1 MNTERAKIEQGSL
14 EYNRLVEKLKPI
26 YFSVKSDEYNKI
38 LTALCSGDI
47 DRITD
52 ILLSAYRD
60 RKEALME
67 TIRVQ
72 AELFEAQ
79 LDVTMEK
86 REVEG
91 LNIQLIESRQ
101 REQDLLAEIR
111 RCIKPPAKKDSLTD
125 EAVLSEYKK
134 TKSLRAVAKALGC
147 SHNTV
152 KARLIKMGCIEK

>member
-86 REVEG
+86 REVER

-101 REQDLLAEIR
+101 KEQDLQEEGRGCIR
-111 RCIKPPAKKDSLTD
+111 PPAHKDSLTD

-152 KARLIKMGCIEK
+152 KARLIKIGYIEK